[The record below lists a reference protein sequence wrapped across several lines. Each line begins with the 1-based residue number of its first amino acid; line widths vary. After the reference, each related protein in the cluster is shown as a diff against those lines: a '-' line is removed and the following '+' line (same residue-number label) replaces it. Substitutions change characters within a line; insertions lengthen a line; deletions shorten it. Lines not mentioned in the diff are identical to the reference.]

1 MGQSFPKGT
10 SNIKSALTA
19 KDAGDRSILLVG
31 CMISGT
37 ASSGELKEN
46 ILSKNKI

>member
-10 SNIKSALTA
+10 SNIRSALTA

-37 ASSGELKEN
+37 ASR
-46 ILSKNKI
+46 